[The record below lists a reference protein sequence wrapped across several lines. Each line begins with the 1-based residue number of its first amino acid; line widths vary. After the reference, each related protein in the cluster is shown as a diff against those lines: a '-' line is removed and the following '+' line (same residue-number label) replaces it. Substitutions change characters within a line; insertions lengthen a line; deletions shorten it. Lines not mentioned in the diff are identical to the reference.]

1 MLRYLGQRLVHVVI
15 VLLLV
20 SVATYGLLDL
30 LPGSPAYAI
39 LGTDATP
46 EAVAAIE
53 EDLGLGDPFV
63 VRYLR
68 WLGDA
73 VQGDFGKSFKDN
85 RPVIDDI
92 RPRISVTVQ
101 IALGAVLLSLVFAVP
116 IGMWQAFREN
126 RFVDKALGFSAF
138 TMIAMPTFLIAVL
151 LVYIFPL
158 TLDRFPVTGWRRISE
173 DGLWQNLRYAFLPIL
188 SIALTEV
195 AVLSQVLRGDMITT
209 LKEDYVLSAKAKG
222 MPTRTILFRHALRP
236 SSFSL
241 VTLAAVNLGRLIG
254 GTVIVETIFQIPGLG
269 KMLVDAILSKEL
281 VKVQAAVLLIATVY
295 VVLNTLVDLAYGWLD
310 PRVRRARG

>member
-1 MLRYLGQRLVHVVI
+1 MLRYLGQRILHVVL

-20 SVATYGLLDL
+20 SVATYALLDL

-53 EDLGLGDPFV
+53 EDLGLNDAFP
-63 VRYLR
+63 VRYVR

-73 VQGDFGKSFKDN
+73 VTGDLGKSFKDN
-85 RPVIDDI
+85 QPVWKDMQ
-92 RPRISVTVQ
+92 PRIPVTVELAVG
-101 IALGAVLLSLVFAVP
+101 ALLLALVVALPV
-116 IGMWQAFREN
+116 GMWQAYREN
-126 RFVDKALGFSAF
+126 RAADKGLGFAAF
-138 TMIAMPTFLIAVL
+138 TLISMPPFLIAIL
-151 LVYIFPL
+151 LVFLFPI
-158 TLDRFPVTGWRRISE
+158 TLDKFPVTGWARISDE
-173 DGLWQNLRYAFLPIL
+173 GWWQNLRYAFLPIL
-188 SIALTEV
+188 SLSLTEM

-209 LKEDYVLSAKAKG
+209 LKEDFVLSARAKG
-222 MPTRTILFRHALRP
+222 MPTGTILFKHALRP

-254 GTVIVETIFQIPGLG
+254 GTVVIESLFGIPGLG
-269 KMLVDAILSKEL
+269 KMLVDAIAAKEL

-295 VVLNTLVDLAYGWLD
+295 VVLNTLVDVTYGWLD